1 MKSKYPNRKLPM
13 GTRKTMTDDE
23 SALYG
28 IKLYVDRYGD
38 AVMDELKN
46 AGIRVIQ
53 SPTCFRVLH
62 TSFRGSLDDLIR
74 QAPALSDYP
83 IRQYNW
89 WRRAV
94 GSIKGD

>member
-1 MKSKYPNRKLPM
+1 
-13 GTRKTMTDDE
+13 MTDAE

-46 AGIRVIQ
+46 AGIHVIQ
-53 SPTCFRVLH
+53 SPTCFKVLH
-62 TSFRGSLDDLIR
+62 TSFRGSLDDLL
-74 QAPALSDYP
+74 QQVPTLSNYP
-83 IRQYNW
+83 IKQYTW
-89 WRRAV
+89 WRKVV